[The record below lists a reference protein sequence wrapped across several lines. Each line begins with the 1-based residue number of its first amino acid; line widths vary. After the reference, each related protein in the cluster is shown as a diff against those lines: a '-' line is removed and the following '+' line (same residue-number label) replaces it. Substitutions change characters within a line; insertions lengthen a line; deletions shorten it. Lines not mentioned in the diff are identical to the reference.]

1 MLDSYLFKFGAN
13 SLELGSHTSFQ
24 YWQEQ
29 AAEPTCKVV
38 RAFHTQGLQVIGMP
52 RELVRV
58 LGKAHLSRA
67 SQVKFVTAA
76 HFETELGLYLL
87 LVHNQVQLAF
97 KE

>member
-1 MLDSYLFKFGAN
+1 MLDSYLFKFGAS
-13 SLELGSHTSFQ
+13 SLELGSHASFQ

-29 AAEPTCKVV
+29 AADPTCNVV

-52 RELVRV
+52 QELVQV
-58 LGKAHLSRA
+58 LGKPHLCRA

-76 HFETELGLYLL
+76 HFETDLGLYLL